1 MDTLF
6 EKLLKIDVKLASLV
20 LDLVAVRKPFS
31 GRVEESSFR
40 RIPSVR
46 SFTVK
51 PSEENEL
58 LIGSGLERKLPALME
73 AEVVKEQNKMN
84 AYIARRIKAMRAV
97 LRLGRPDIF

>member
-40 RIPSVR
+40 RIPSVK

-51 PSEENEL
+51 PGEENEL
-58 LIGSGLERKLPALME
+58 LIGSGLERKLPSE
-73 AEVVKEQNKMN
+73 KK
-84 AYIARRIKAMRAV
+84 
-97 LRLGRPDIF
+97 